1 MNKAYYR
8 LVINGVRILLL
19 SLFFILLYVYFDK
32 EYMLEIGRQ
41 MLSHSF
47 TIIMIVG
54 IYFFS
59 FLLKGVAWKVY
70 LNANVRLTSTLIGLF
85 YSLLLNHL
93 LPLKVGDGVRVMVMN
108 QRENI
113 SVERSF
119 HSVFVLRVMDTLS
132 LLFLV
137 VLGFPYFSLALKL
150 PSLYS
155 IGLLVCFLL
164 AGGFGIRMIFP
175 DLFKRHVN
183 MLKDAL
189 RGARGVWI
197 TALIL
202 TSWLLEGAIL
212 YGVGTIMGNPLA
224 IGEAVWV
231 NSVTILGQLFQF
243 APGGIGTY
251 ESIMSYTLRSIG
263 IPLEYGL
270 SMALFSHGLKFLF
283 SYLVGGVVIV
293 LSPVSIKHIK
303 RWIRMKG

>member
-1 MNKAYYR
+1 MNTAYYK
-8 LVINGVRILLL
+8 LVINGVRIILL

-32 EYMLEIGRQ
+32 EYMLETGKQ
-41 MLSHSF
+41 MLSHPF
-47 TIIMIVG
+47 TIVMIVG
-54 IYFFS
+54 LYFFS
-59 FLLKGVAWKVY
+59 FLLKGTAWKVY

-85 YSLLLNHL
+85 YSLLFNHL

-119 HSVFVLRVMDTLS
+119 HSVFVLRIMDILS
-132 LLFLV
+132 LLLLL
-137 VLGFPYFSLALKL
+137 VLGFPFFSLPYKL
-150 PSLYS
+150 PGLYS
-155 IGLLVCFLL
+155 IGLIVCFLL
-164 AGGFGIRMIFP
+164 AGGFAVKMIFP
-175 DLFKRHVN
+175 DLFKRHFD

-197 TALIL
+197 ITLIL
-202 TSWLLEGAIL
+202 TSWILEGAIL
-212 YGVGTIMGNPLA
+212 YGVGTMIGKPLA

-243 APGGIGTY
+243 APGGLGTY
-251 ESIMSYTLRSIG
+251 ESIMSYTLLSIG

-293 LSPVSIKHIK
+293 LSPVPIKHIK